1 MKNQLPPSL
10 RDFLVKADAAI
21 DEFKVPNLIR
31 GLSVLELLKE
41 YPDGLGI
48 TEIGQKLKLPKN
60 SAFRIAQTLDALGY
74 LNRDDSSKKY
84 TLSKRLLILG
94 AAATGDASL
103 IDKAW
108 DIMTGLRDFSGET
121 VLIGTIAENRGVVL
135 EQVPSTHAFKFAID
149 PGTTFDIH
157 ASAPGK
163 AMLAYLPEAELEAIL
178 AKLSFIRYNERTITD
193 RAAFRR
199 ELAQVRQDG
208 YAIDHAEAIDG
219 CHCVAA
225 AILDRRGRPIAAIWA
240 TGPSNRLTADQFK
253 AIGQRFVEAVHTI
266 SARLKA

>member
-1 MKNQLPPSL
+1 MKTSLPPAL
-10 RDFLVKADAAI
+10 CEFLVKADAAI

-60 SAFRIAQTLDALGY
+60 STFRIAQTLDALGY
-74 LNRDDSSKKY
+74 LNRNDISKKY

-108 DIMTGLRDFSGET
+108 DVMTELRDITGET
-121 VLIGTIAENRGVVL
+121 VLIGTIAEDRGVVL
-135 EQVPSTHAFKFAID
+135 EQALSTHAFKFAID
-149 PGTTFDIH
+149 PGTTFDLH

-163 AMLAYLPEAELEAIL
+163 AMLAHLPENEREAIL
-178 AKLSFIRYNERTITD
+178 SRIPFTRINEHTITD
-193 RAAFRR
+193 RTVFRQ
-199 ELAQVRQDG
+199 ELEQIRRNG
-208 YAIDHAEAIDG
+208 YAVDRAEAIDG
-219 CHCVAA
+219 CHCVSA
-225 AILDRRGRPIAAIWA
+225 AIIDRRGRPVAALWA
-240 TGPSNRLTADQFK
+240 TGPSNRLTADRFDS
-253 AIGQRFVEAVHTI
+253 IGQHFVKAVHTI

>member
-1 MKNQLPPSL
+1 MKTSLPPAL
-10 RDFLVKADAAI
+10 REFLVKADAAI
-21 DEFKVPNLIR
+21 TEFKVPNLIR
-31 GLSVLELLKE
+31 GLAVLELLKE

-74 LNRDDSSKKY
+74 LNRDDISKKY

-108 DIMTGLRDFSGET
+108 DVMTGLRDFTGET
-121 VLIGTIAENRGVVL
+121 VIIGTIAEDRGVVL
-135 EQVPSTHAFKFAID
+135 EQALSTHAFKFAID
-149 PGTTFDIH
+149 PGTTFELH

-163 AMLAYLPEAELEAIL
+163 AMIALLPETEQEAIIQR
-178 AKLSFIRYNERTITD
+178 LSFSRYNEHTITSRD
-193 RAAFRR
+193 AFRR
-199 ELAQVRQDG
+199 ELAQVRLDG
-208 YAIDHAEAIDG
+208 YAIDHAEMIDG

-240 TGPSNRLTADQFK
+240 TGPSNRLTADQFD
-253 AIGQRFVEAVHTI
+253 AIGKRCAEAVRTI

>member
-1 MKNQLPPSL
+1 MKNSLPPAL

-21 DEFKVPNLIR
+21 AEFKVPNLIR

-108 DIMTGLRDFSGET
+108 DIMTELRDFTGET

-135 EQVPSTHAFKFAID
+135 EQVLSTHAFKFAID
-149 PGTTFDIH
+149 SGTTFELH
-157 ASAPGK
+157 AAAPGK
-163 AMLAYLPEAELEAIL
+163 AMLACLPEAELEQML
-178 AKLSFIRYNERTITD
+178 SQLSFTRYNERTITD
-193 RAAFRR
+193 RTAFRR
-199 ELAQVRQDG
+199 ELAQIRQDG
-208 YAIDHAEAIDG
+208 YAVDHAEAIDG

-225 AILDRRGRPIAAIWA
+225 TILDRRGRPLAAIWA
-240 TGPSNRLTADQFK
+240 TGPSNRLTTDRFA
-253 AIGQRFVEAVHTI
+253 AIGQRFIAAAHTI
-266 SARLKA
+266 STRLKG

>member
-1 MKNQLPPSL
+1 MKTSLPPAL
-10 RDFLVKADAAI
+10 REFLVKADAAI
-21 DEFKVPNLIR
+21 TEFKVPNLIR
-31 GLSVLELLKE
+31 GLAVLELLKE

-74 LNRDDSSKKY
+74 LNRDDISKKY

-108 DIMTGLRDFSGET
+108 DVMTGLRDFTGET
-121 VLIGTIAENRGVVL
+121 VLIGTLAEDRGVVL
-135 EQVPSTHAFKFAID
+135 EQALSTHAFKFAID

-163 AMLAYLPEAELEAIL
+163 AMLAHLPEPELEAIL
-178 AKLSFIRYNERTITD
+178 KRLPFNRINEHTITD
-193 RAAFRR
+193 RSLFRQ
-199 ELAQVRQDG
+199 ELAWIRQNG
-208 YAIDHAEAIDG
+208 YAVDRAEAIDG
-219 CHCVAA
+219 CHCVSA
-225 AILDRRGRPIAAIWA
+225 AILDRRGRAIAAIWA
-240 TGPSNRLTADQFK
+240 TGPSNRLTADRFDT
-253 AIGQRFVEAVHTI
+253 IGQRFAEAVRTI